1 MQNSHLT
8 TSIMQHKIKFIFN
21 TTEFSTLWDMAA
33 SNKTAGPRKS
43 NAQIRKLKT
52 VANKETYHTTMDQ
65 L

>member
-1 MQNSHLT
+1 
-8 TSIMQHKIKFIFN
+8 MQHKIKFIFN

-52 VANKETYHTTMDQ
+52 VANKGTYHTTMDQ